1 MHTRLLQRL
10 EEKAVVFELRA
21 YKRDVAT
28 LKIGDA
34 HLPLGDQR
42 VIGGHPHASLAAG
55 KLHRLEL
62 VTCGKHRE
70 AQGAVAVAQGL
81 FHAHVGKIVAL
92 HLDIRIHLFEA

>member
-10 EEKAVVFELRA
+10 EEKAIVFELRA
-21 YKRDVAT
+21 HKRDVAI

-34 HLPLGDQR
+34 HLPLGNQR
-42 VIGGHPHASLAAG
+42 VIGGHPHTSLAAG
-55 KLHRLEL
+55 KFHRLEL

-70 AQGAVAVAQGL
+70 AQGAIAVAQGL

-92 HLDIRIHLFEA
+92 HLDIRMRLFEA